1 MSKTLVYIGIGIGVL
16 YLIQRRA
23 KKNFKKALKETA
35 QNLGTQLQEIG
46 NKSVTELQNKTAQS
60 WISANNRR
68 GSDVS
73 NEALDKITK
82 DFFKGID
89 DKKTL
94 EIYDKLASE
103 KADIYFEQLQN
114 SNSATA
120 RKNIVRNLDLA
131 IRLYNITGTNKN
143 ESTIIDLMER
153 MGKYMMEEMFKSI
166 QSMPNVTKVSNFDD
180 GL

>member
-16 YLIQRRA
+16 YLIQRKA

-35 QNLGTQLQEIG
+35 QNLGTQLQEVG
-46 NKSVTELQNKTAQS
+46 NKSVTELQKQTAQS

-73 NEALDKITK
+73 NQALDKMTT
-82 DFFKGID
+82 DFFKSID

-103 KADIYFEQLQN
+103 KADIYFQKLENTQG
-114 SNSATA
+114 ATA

-143 ESTIIDLMER
+143 ESTIIDLIER
-153 MGKYMMEEMFKSI
+153 MAKYMMEEMFKSI
-166 QSMPNVTKVSNFDD
+166 KSMPNVTKVSNFDD
-180 GL
+180 WL

>member
-1 MSKTLVYIGIGIGVL
+1 MNKTNKTILYIAIGVGIL

-23 KKNFKKALKETA
+23 KKNFKKALEQTA
-35 QNLGTQLQEIG
+35 DNLGTQLQEIG
-46 NKSVTELQNKTAQS
+46 NKSVTELQKQTAQS

-68 GSDVS
+68 GSDVD
-73 NEALDKITK
+73 NEVLDKMTK

-114 SNSATA
+114 TNGATA
-120 RKNIVRNLDLA
+120 RKNIVRNLDRE

-143 ESTIIDLMER
+143 DTKIIDLMER
-153 MGKYMMEEMFKSI
+153 MGKYMFDEMFKG
-166 QSMPNVTKVSNFDD
+166 MPNVTKVSNFDD